1 MSDWAWVLIAWA
13 QLVVAYVGY
22 LLYLNWRAKKLQD
35 EE

>member
-1 MSDWAWVLIAWA
+1 MSDWGWVLIAWG
-13 QLVVAYVGY
+13 QLVVVYLGY